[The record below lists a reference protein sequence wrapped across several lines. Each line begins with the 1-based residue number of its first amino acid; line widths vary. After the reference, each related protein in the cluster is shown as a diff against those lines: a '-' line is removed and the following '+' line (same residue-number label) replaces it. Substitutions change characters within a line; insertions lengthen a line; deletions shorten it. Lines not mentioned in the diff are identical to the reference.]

1 MSTPTATTDMVS
13 DSAAVTEVIRCE
25 QLTKRYP
32 GDILAVDRL
41 DLLVHRGE
49 IFGLLGPNGA
59 GKTTTVGM
67 LTSLVIPTSGKAIVS
82 GIDVVAHPALAK
94 QLIGVVSQNNNLD
107 RACRPSAIMGHK
119 RG

>member
-1 MSTPTATTDMVS
+1 MPVQTPSASDLGNYATGE
-13 DSAAVTEVIRCE
+13 EVIRCE

-41 DLLVHRGE
+41 DLSVKQGE

-67 LTSLVIPTSGKAIVS
+67 LTTLVIPTSGKAMVA
-82 GIDVVAHPALAK
+82 GTDVVAHPALAK
-94 QLIGVVSQNNNLD
+94 QIIGVVPQTNTVDWTQCEQVN
-107 RACRPSAIMGHK
+107 PV
-119 RG
+119 